1 MGFLIRMHKK
11 IKKYTMII
19 SSFCSFLRA
28 KVVVSIV
35 TLMGGVILSSC
46 SQDESS
52 LLPEDSNIKR
62 PVQFDVNLKKGWKN
76 DKEGRSRLSRGVA
89 VDEFDAS
96 FGMFSGVYANDTV
109 DKMIMNYMYNE
120 ECGESADG
128 WQTVSSY
135 IMPSVA
141 LEMSCYAYYPYQD
154 PTEELQFLTFNGGD
168 SLHRG
173 APFFDFVIP
182 TNLTDQVDLMV
193 AQTPF
198 TTDRLIAKEHIPLHF
213 YHMLTAVRFT
223 IDESVPV
230 GYIRKISIEG
240 VTSGGRYT
248 FDGSLDW
255 VPNNVLAEYVL
266 ERNIRTGT
274 GSKVYL
280 EDDEVFL
287 MMPQFLSDQSKVKI
301 VFDDGQALTLT
312 SQLDGKEWQAGKIVT
327 YNIKISSLHSLTLE
341 ATIEPW
347 EDGETFNW
355 TSGY

>member
-1 MGFLIRMHKK
+1 MYITS
-11 IKKYTMII
+11 I
-19 SSFCSFLRA
+19 CSLKRT
-28 KVVVSIV
+28 VVVLLV

-46 SQDESS
+46 NQDEST
-52 LLPEDSNIKR
+52 LLPEFSNNKR
-62 PVQFDVNLKKGWKN
+62 PVQFDVNLKSNWN
-76 DKEGRSRLSRGVA
+76 NKEGRSRLSRGVA
-89 VDEFDAS
+89 ADEFDAS

-120 ECGESADG
+120 ECGEGADG

-135 IMPSVA
+135 IMPSVG

-154 PTEELQFLTFNGGD
+154 PEEELQFLTFNGGD
-168 SLHRG
+168 SLHIG
-173 APFFDFVIP
+173 APYFDFVIP
-182 TNLTDQVDLMV
+182 ANLTDQVDLMV

-223 IDESVPV
+223 VDESVPA

-240 VTSGGRYT
+240 VTSGGRYA
-248 FDGSLDW
+248 FDGTLDW
-255 VPNNVLAEYVL
+255 APNTILADYVL

-287 MMPQFLSDQSKVKI
+287 MMPQFLNDQSKVKI
-301 VFDDGQALTLT
+301 VFDDEQPLTLT
-312 SQLDGKEWQAGKIVT
+312 TSLDGKEWAAGKIVT
-327 YNIKISSLHSLTLE
+327 YNIKINSLHRLSLE

>member
-1 MGFLIRMHKK
+1 MYITS
-11 IKKYTMII
+11 I
-19 SSFCSFLRA
+19 CSLKRT
-28 KVVVSIV
+28 VVVLLV
-35 TLMGGVILSSC
+35 TLMGSVILSSC
-46 SQDESS
+46 SQDEGTQ
-52 LLPEDSNIKR
+52 LPENLNTKR
-62 PVQFDVNLKKGWKN
+62 PVQFDVNLKANWN
-76 DKEGRSRLSRGVA
+76 NKEGRSRLSRGVA
-89 VDEFDAS
+89 ADEFDAS

-120 ECGESADG
+120 ECGESVDG
-128 WQTVSSY
+128 WQTVSAY
-135 IMPSVA
+135 NMPDKN

-154 PTEELQFLTFNGGD
+154 PTETLQFLTFNEND
-168 SLHRG
+168 ELHRG

-182 TNLTDQVDLMV
+182 TNLADQVDLMV

-213 YHMLTAVRFT
+213 YHLLTAVRFT
-223 IDESVPV
+223 IDESVPA

-248 FDGSLDW
+248 FNGTLDW
-255 VPNNVLAEYVL
+255 APNTILADYVL

-274 GSKVYL
+274 GSKVEL
-280 EDDEVFL
+280 NDDEVFL
-287 MMPQFLSDQSKVKI
+287 MMPQFLNDKSVVKI
-301 VFDDGQALTLT
+301 VFDDEQALTLT
-312 SQLDGKEWQAGKIVT
+312 SSLDGKEWQAGKIVT
-327 YNIKISSLHSLTLE
+327 YNIKINSLHRLSLE

>member
-1 MGFLIRMHKK
+1 
-11 IKKYTMII
+11 
-19 SSFCSFLRA
+19 
-28 KVVVSIV
+28 
-35 TLMGGVILSSC
+35 MGGVILSSC
-46 SQDESS
+46 NQDEGT
-52 LLPEDSNIKR
+52 LLPINLDTKR
-62 PVQFDVNLKKGWKN
+62 PVQFDVNLKANWN
-76 DKEGRSRLSRGVA
+76 NKEGRSYLSRGVA
-89 VDEFDAS
+89 ADEFDAS

>member
-1 MGFLIRMHKK
+1 MYITS
-11 IKKYTMII
+11 I
-19 SSFCSFLRA
+19 CSLKRT
-28 KVVVSIV
+28 VVVLLV

-46 SQDESS
+46 NQDEGTQ
-52 LLPEDSNIKR
+52 LPVNIDSKR
-62 PVQFDVNLKKGWKN
+62 PVQFDVNLKANWN
-76 DKEGRSRLSRGVA
+76 NKEGRSRLSRGVA

-120 ECGESADG
+120 ECGEGADG

-135 IMPSVA
+135 NMPSVA

-168 SLHRG
+168 SLHIG
-173 APFFDFVIP
+173 APYFDFVVP
-182 TNLTDQVDLMV
+182 ANLADQVDLMV

-223 IDESVPV
+223 VDESVPA
-230 GYIRKISIEG
+230 GYIRKISIKG
-240 VTSGGRYT
+240 VISGGQFT
-248 FDGSLDW
+248 FDGTRTW
-255 VPNNVLAEYVL
+255 VPNNVTAEYVL

-274 GSKVYL
+274 GSKVL
-280 EDDEVFL
+280 LNDDEVFL
-287 MMPQFLSDQSKVKI
+287 MMPQFLNEQSI
-301 VFDDGQALTLT
+301 VTITYDNGQVFTLPA
-312 SQLDGKEWQAGKIVT
+312 SLDGKEWSAGKIVT
-327 YNIKISSLHSLTLE
+327 YNIKISSLHELTLE